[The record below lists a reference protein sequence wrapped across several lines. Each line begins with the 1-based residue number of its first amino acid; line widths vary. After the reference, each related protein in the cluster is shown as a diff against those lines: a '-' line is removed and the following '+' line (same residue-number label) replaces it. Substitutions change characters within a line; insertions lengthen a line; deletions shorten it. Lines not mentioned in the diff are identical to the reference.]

1 MKEGTLSGKMA
12 RRVRDRGGWCRKVH
26 GGTYGAGW
34 PDLMGV
40 YKGLAL
46 CIEVKMP
53 GRENTVT
60 ELQAET
66 LANLRKAGALAFVLT
81 SMKQLNHLLDAIDRA
96 TEWPVTELGIG
107 NQLDR
112 LGREAKERLKYGFDA
127 KSGTLEQ
134 RLGPSGS
141 RPVPT
146 RWDREAA

>member
-46 CIEVKMP
+46 CIEVKLP
-53 GRENTVT
+53 GKENTVT

-66 LANLRKAGALAFVLT
+66 LAGLRAAGAVALVLS
-81 SMKQLNHLLDAIDRA
+81 SMRQLNHVLDCIDIA
-96 TEWPVTELGIG
+96 STWPVTDFGPDVVVKRIA
-107 NQLDR
+107 
-112 LGREAKERLKYGFDA
+112 REARERRVHGYPRGI
-127 KSGTLEQ
+127 GTLEY
-134 RLGPSGS
+134 RMG
-141 RPVPT
+141 
-146 RWDREAA
+146 EAA